1 MQFKKDDLKYANENS
16 NRSVAKKLKVDEERV
31 RKWKGQKKEITATNS
46 ARQRLTKGVKELIDN
61 NLEQNLLTWIFDRRG
76 SCLCI

>member
-1 MQFKKDDLKYANENS
+1 M
-16 NRSVAKKLKVDEERV
+16 
-31 RKWKGQKKEITATNS
+31 RKWKGQKKGITATNS

-61 NLEQNLLTWIFDRRG
+61 NLEQKLLTWIFDRRS

>member
-16 NRSVAKKLKVDEERV
+16 KRSVAKKLKVDEERV
-31 RKWKGQKKEITATNS
+31 RKWKGQKKEITAANS